1 MKFASQITFIYYKD
15 LAEPSK
21 FYEEIFGFEL
31 EIDQGWAK
39 MYRVSESSYLGIV
52 HEKRGHYNWEPKK
65 TVLITFV
72 TDSIE
77 EVDEWYEKLKRHG
90 VKLLTE
96 PKTHEDI
103 GVRGFFLEDPAG
115 YSIEIQY
122 FL

>member
-1 MKFASQITFIYYKD
+1 MKRS
-15 LAEPSK
+15 LALNSK
-21 FYEEIFGFEL
+21 LIRDGLRCIAFLSHHIL
-31 EIDQGWAK
+31 
-39 MYRVSESSYLGIV
+39 ESSTKSEVI
-52 HEKRGHYNWEPKK
+52 NWEPKK
-65 TVLITFV
+65 TALITFV
-72 TDSIE
+72 TDTIE

-103 GVRGFFLEDPAG
+103 GVRGFFLQDPAG

>member
-1 MKFASQITFIYYKD
+1 MKFDSQITFIYYKD

-39 MYRVSESSYLGIV
+39 IYRVSESSYLGLV
-52 HEKRGHYNWEPKK
+52 DETRGHCNWEPNKSA
-65 TVLITFV
+65 LITLV
-72 TDSIE
+72 TETVD
-77 EVDEWYEKLKRHG
+77 EVDEWYDKLKYHG
-90 VKLLTE
+90 VKLLSE
-96 PKTHEDI
+96 PRTHEDI

-115 YSIEIQY
+115 YPIEIQY